1 MYKIFT
7 FFVITFTLQNI
18 QCAEIISGTFRHKK
32 LFKSQKMTDANIKK
46 KIPHFREFCSMQKKV
61 GYTLLALVNTVSY
74 IGTKIIK

>member
-1 MYKIFT
+1 MYLTFT

-18 QCAEIISGTFRHKK
+18 QCAEIISGTFHHK
-32 LFKSQKMTDANIKK
+32 LQKMTDANIKK
-46 KIPHFREFCSMQKKV
+46 KFPHFREFCSMQKKV